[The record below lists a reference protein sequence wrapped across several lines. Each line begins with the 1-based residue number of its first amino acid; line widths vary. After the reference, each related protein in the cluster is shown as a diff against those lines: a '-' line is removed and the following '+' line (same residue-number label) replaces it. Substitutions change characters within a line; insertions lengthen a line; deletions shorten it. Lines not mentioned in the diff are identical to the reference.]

1 MFMHQIPC
9 KNCPVLPI
17 CISKLVIRKE
27 NFKPKSYQSYYLTY
41 NTFTLF
47 FKLHNHC
54 SLLEDYIKFKNY
66 ELNEV
71 EKFFKEY
78 LVSEKR

>member
-1 MFMHQIPC
+1 MHQIPC

-27 NFKPKSYQSYYLTY
+27 NFKPKSYNTYYLVY

-47 FKLHNHC
+47 FTLQNHC
-54 SLLEDYIKFKNY
+54 SLLEYYIKSKNHDLY
-66 ELNEV
+66 EV
-71 EKFFKEY
+71 EEFFKEY
-78 LVSEKR
+78 LVSENNE